1 MSLIDYQNDSIIYNI
16 LSTELIKICIII
28 KGYFLHGKESIM
40 SIWKKK
46 SIEQVL
52 EAVEKTS
59 LKKNLT
65 AKDIGALGIGAVVG
79 VGIFVATGEGAH
91 AAGPAVIVS
100 FFLAA
105 IVACFCGLCYSE
117 LATMFPVAGSTYS
130 YAYITFGEIVAM
142 FIGWCL
148 TAEYLVACSAVASGW
163 SGTFL
168 GILKNVNIVL
178 PKMLTAS
185 PSNGGIVD
193 LPAILIISAIT
204 ALLCYGMRESA
215 KVNNI
220 IVTIKILIILLF
232 VGLGAAHI
240 NVSNYKP
247 FNPFGWKG
255 VFAGTATIFFSYI
268 GFDAISTSAEE
279 AKNPKRDIPLGLIMC
294 LTVVSILYIS
304 VAFVLTGLVP
314 FKEIISENAVPG
326 ALSRVGIYWGSSL
339 VGVGAIIGMMSTLLV
354 VLYGQVRVFM
364 VMSRDGLLPKFFS
377 KIHPVH
383 KTPYISTIL
392 TGAVAAII
400 AGFLPLDIIV
410 QFLSIGTLLGFIV
423 VSLSV
428 IVLRV
433 TKPDFPR
440 VFKCPGVPIIPI
452 ITIVCCIALLSRLH
466 KKTWIG
472 FLVWIA
478 IGLIVY
484 FTYGRKHS
492 LLQKQNN

>member
-1 MSLIDYQNDSIIYNI
+1 MN
-16 LSTELIKICIII
+16 
-28 KGYFLHGKESIM
+28 
-40 SIWKKK
+40 IWKKK
-46 SIEQVL
+46 TVEQLIESIER
-52 EAVEKTS
+52 TS

-91 AAGPAVIVS
+91 AAGPAVILS
-100 FFLAA
+100 FLLAA

-130 YAYITFGEIVAM
+130 YAYIAFGEIIAM
-142 FIGWCL
+142 IIGWCL

-168 GILKNVNIVL
+168 GVL
-178 PKMLTAS
+178 NNFGIHFPKILTAS

-193 LPAILIISAIT
+193 LPAILIIAVIT
-204 ALLCYGMRESA
+204 ALLSFGARESA
-215 KVNNI
+215 RVNNI
-220 IVTIKILIILLF
+220 IVGIKIVIILLF
-232 VGLGAAHI
+232 IGLGITHI
-240 NVSNYKP
+240 NVENYKP
-247 FNPFGWKG
+247 FNPYGWKG
-255 VFAGTATIFFSYI
+255 IFAGTATIFFSYI

-279 AKNPKRDIPLGLIMC
+279 AKNPARDLPIGLIMC
-294 LTVVSILYIS
+294 LAVVSVLYIS

-326 ALSRVGIYWGSSL
+326 ALSRIGIYWGSSL

-354 VLYGQVRVFM
+354 MLYGQVRIFM

-377 KIHPVH
+377 NIHH
-383 KTPYISTIL
+383 TYKTPYISTII
-392 TGAVAAII
+392 TGFVAAII

-428 IVLRV
+428 MRLRK
-433 TKPDFPR
+433 TMPDFKR
-440 VFKCPGVPIIPI
+440 VFKCPGVPYTPI
-452 ITIVCCIALLSRLH
+452 ITIICCVALLSRLQL
-466 KKTWIG
+466 KTWIG
-472 FLVWIA
+472 FVIWLA
-478 IGLIVY
+478 IGFIVY
-484 FTYGRKHS
+484 FTYGRRNS
-492 LLQKQNN
+492 LLQKEHN